1 MPPTVAL
8 KDNLISHVT
17 NPTSASVCNVT
28 SGNKLKFKIQIN
40 EQHSSPGREMAPTS
54 VVLSK
59 MLGMQLELSGSGDP
73 TIRNRLLRS
82 SSTTGYLP
90 RYEID
95 TLYYQQYKLQLRQV

>member
-28 SGNKLKFKIQIN
+28 SGNKLNIKIQIN
-40 EQHSSPGREMAPTS
+40 EQHSSPGPEMASTS

-59 MLGMQLELSGSGDP
+59 ILGTQLKLCGSGDP
-73 TIRNRLLRS
+73 SIK
-82 SSTTGYLP
+82 
-90 RYEID
+90 EKID
-95 TLYYQQYKLQLRQV
+95 C

>member
-17 NPTSASVCNVT
+17 NPTSASVCNVAN
-28 SGNKLKFKIQIN
+28 GNKLNFKIQID
-40 EQHSSPGREMAPTS
+40 EQHSSPGREMASTS

-95 TLYYQQYKLQLRQV
+95 TLYYQQYKLQLCQV

>member
-17 NPTSASVCNVT
+17 NPTSASVCNLT
-28 SGNKLKFKIQIN
+28 KGNKLNIKIQIN
-40 EQHSSPGREMAPTS
+40 EQHSSPGREMASTS

-59 MLGMQLELSGSGDP
+59 MLGMQLKLCGSGDP
-73 TIRNRLLRS
+73 SIKNRLLRS
-82 SSTTGYLP
+82 SSTTTGYLP

-95 TLYYQQYKLQLRQV
+95 TLFYQQ

>member
-28 SGNKLKFKIQIN
+28 SGNKLNIKIQIN
-40 EQHSSPGREMAPTS
+40 EQHRSPGREMASTS

-90 RYEID
+90 RYETD
-95 TLYYQQYKLQLRQV
+95 TLYYQQYKLQVCQI

>member
-17 NPTSASVCNVT
+17 NPTSASVCNLT
-28 SGNKLKFKIQIN
+28 SGNKLNIKIQIN
-40 EQHSSPGREMAPTS
+40 EQHSSPGREMASTS

-59 MLGMQLELSGSGDP
+59 MLGMQLKLCGSGDP
-73 TIRNRLLRS
+73 SIKEKNRLLRS
-82 SSTTGYLP
+82 SSTATGYLP

-95 TLYYQQYKLQLRQV
+95 TLF

>member
-1 MPPTVAL
+1 MPSTVAL
-8 KDNLISHVT
+8 KDNLISHAT
-17 NPTSASVCNVT
+17 NPRSASVCNVAN
-28 SGNKLKFKIQIN
+28 GNKLNFKIQIN

-73 TIRNRLLRS
+73 FIRNRLLRS

-95 TLYYQQYKLQLRQV
+95 TLYY

>member
-8 KDNLISHVT
+8 QDNLISHVT
-17 NPTSASVCNVT
+17 NPTSASVCNVAN
-28 SGNKLKFKIQIN
+28 GNKLNFKIQID
-40 EQHSSPGREMAPTS
+40 EQHSSPGREMASTS

-95 TLYYQQYKLQLRQV
+95 TLYYQQYKLQL